1 MLKKYM
7 LGMLAVLVGFAVS
20 TTTVYA
26 DAASAVHHAKGVHTS
41 SDSKKVAST
50 APVNINTADVKTLMT
65 LKHIGEKRAAA
76 IVAYRDKNGPFS
88 SAQDLKKI
96 KGITQKMIDANQAR
110 IQVS

>member
-1 MLKKYM
+1 MLKRYSFYII
-7 LGMLAVLVGFAVS
+7 AVLLGLAIS
-20 TTTVYA
+20 TTHVYA
-26 DAASAVHHAKGVHTS
+26 TDQIETHQAKINHN
-41 SDSKKVAST
+41 KKVGST

-76 IVAYRDKNGPFS
+76 IVAYREKNGPFS

-96 KGITQKMIDANQAR
+96 KGITQKMIEINQAR